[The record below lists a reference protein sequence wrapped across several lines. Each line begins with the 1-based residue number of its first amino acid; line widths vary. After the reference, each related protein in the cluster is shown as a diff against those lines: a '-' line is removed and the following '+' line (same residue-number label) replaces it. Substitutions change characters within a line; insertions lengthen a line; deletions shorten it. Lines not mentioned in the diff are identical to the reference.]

1 MWNLQQKVEI
11 AFEQIKAFQET
22 LKEIVNGY
30 SNLINARLGRLPV
43 EEVIVHDIKALEC
56 NSTCPLYGKILEI
69 PVCDARKKHGIYRG
83 CGCVREAKLWSNSPC
98 PLKRF

>member
-1 MWNLQQKVEI
+1 MWNLQQKVDT
-11 AFEQIKAFQET
+11 FVET

-43 EEVIVHDIKALEC
+43 EDIIERDRKALAC
-56 NSTCPLYGKILEI
+56 NFTCPLYGKMLGI
-69 PVCDARKKHGIYRG
+69 PVCDIRKKHGVYRG
-83 CGCVREAKLWSNSPC
+83 CGCVREAKLWSSSPC